1 MEQRIF
7 QFDEDLA
14 ADLKAEY
21 RTLLGLGVDDDV
33 ALEKII
39 AYFEPNRYGY
49 SYETTFWLT
58 LAEAQWRFGRLDEEV
73 KGHAFHALE
82 ELNRSSIVIGDSRA
96 VSKIQAKLLQPMPP
110 KKKVRKP
117 TVYQCPWTVGTLLAY
132 RIVNNEDLADHPCF
146 MKYVLLRV
154 VNIKRRPVSSIMPS
168 ALYDESLYVSVYDW
182 IGDQLPNPKLA
193 DTLDFVPIFD
203 ADYWVIFDWV
213 PTKFEKADITV
224 VGYDSEY
231 HPPEY
236 LNFQKVPYCITGC
249 YPFDNALAKRF
260 LPKMQQNGG

>member
-7 QFDEDLA
+7 QFDESLA
-14 ADLKAEY
+14 FDLKDEY

-33 ALEKII
+33 AQEKII
-39 AYFEPNRYGY
+39 EYFEPNRYGY

-58 LAEAQWRFGRLDEEV
+58 LAETQWRFGRLSGEV
-73 KGHAFHALE
+73 KEHAFHALE
-82 ELNRSSIVIGDSRA
+82 KLSRSTGDFRA
-96 VSKIQAKLLQPMPP
+96 VSKTQAKLLQPMPP

-117 TVYQCPWTVGTLLAY
+117 TVYHCPWMVGTLLAY
-132 RIVNNEDLADHPCF
+132 RIVNNEDLVNHPCF

-168 ALYDESLYVSVYDW
+168 ALYNESLYVSVYDW
-182 IGDQLPNPKLA
+182 IGDRLPNPKLA
-193 DTLDFVPIFD
+193 DTLGFVPIFGT
-203 ADYWVIFDWV
+203 DYWVIFDWV

-224 VGYDSEY
+224 VGYDPEY
-231 HPPEY
+231 NPPEC
-236 LNFQKVPYCITGC
+236 LNFQKVPYHIVGC

-260 LPKMQQNGG
+260 LQKIQKQNEV